1 MRRTSRRNRPP
12 SSQRRPSRADL
23 IAVAHRVITTTRVR
37 HGLVALGDTRHM
49 RDAFEAVVVADFGV
63 CDLRPDTIFGAFLA
77 AADEL
82 CHVAE
87 TVH

>member
-1 MRRTSRRNRPP
+1 
-12 SSQRRPSRADL
+12 
-23 IAVAHRVITTTRVR
+23 
-37 HGLVALGDTRHM
+37 M